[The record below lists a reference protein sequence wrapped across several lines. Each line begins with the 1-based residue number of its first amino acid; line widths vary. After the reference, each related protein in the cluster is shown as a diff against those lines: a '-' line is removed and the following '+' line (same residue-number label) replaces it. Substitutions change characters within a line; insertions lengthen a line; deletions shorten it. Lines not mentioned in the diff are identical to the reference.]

1 MPVHEIFNFSITL
14 GTAVILFLVMQY
26 LGHAVVRYL
35 NRKVLHLTQPGSPL
49 NKSASSPMLGSVA
62 DSDRHY

>member
-14 GTAVILFLVMQY
+14 GTAVILFFVMQY

-35 NRKVLHLTQPGSPL
+35 NS
-49 NKSASSPMLGSVA
+49 LGATSNTA
-62 DSDRHY
+62 RFTS